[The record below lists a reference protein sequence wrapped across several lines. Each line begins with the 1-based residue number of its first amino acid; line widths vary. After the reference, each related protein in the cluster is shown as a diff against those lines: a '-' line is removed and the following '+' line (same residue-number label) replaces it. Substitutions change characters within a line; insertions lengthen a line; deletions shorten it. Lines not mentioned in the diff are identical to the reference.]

1 MKQKTYVKT
10 ITALL
15 IMPFLLTFNLIL
27 VNYSQAQQKNILY
40 VDDDGETEYNLIQEA
55 LNHAQHGYTVFV
67 RNGTYFENLT
77 INKPI
82 TLLGEDKETTT
93 IVNNETSQVIQ
104 VISDF
109 VNIKGFTITSN
120 VQSTQH
126 VIGVKISSNN
136 TSVTDCIIMNNS
148 GDGIVITPFSSNNV
162 IQGNIII
169 NNMGCGVSAAY
180 INHTTIKGNHII
192 NNRVGVS
199 LCSSLYNTI
208 TENAI
213 VNNTEHGV
221 KMCGS
226 SNHNLIYLNDI
237 VNRQIQVFDLH
248 ENIWFNQ
255 TLQRGNYWG
264 DYNGIDANGDGVGDT
279 PYNIH
284 GGGNQDVYPLMKP
297 VVSKNFS
304 WTKHEDKEGQPI
316 SNNSLKKICILVFY
330 NPLCDSC
337 LKTLGY
343 INSLNKR
350 YNLRV
355 LAYNVLIQEGL
366 ELQQRYF
373 TAFKVS
379 KEKRGMFS
387 LFIGNKCFTSE
398 EEVFLDLE
406 HEIHGYMSTGCD
418 CSEAGGSNDASVVF
432 STLDVSHIAASGL
445 MNSVNPCV
453 FATFVFF
460 VAYLGFSKINRKIT
474 MATGFLFAAAVFL
487 TYLLIELGFFQPFYL
502 IPGVPVVSHLIYVS
516 AALFVLLAAFLNLLG
531 YIDTRKQR
539 SVIYKPRWF
548 FRRKKRCFVGFF
560 STSGKIL
567 VVLPILSFLTGFLL
581 SLLRFSCT
589 NQVHLLTIMYVAMA
603 VPTLKNQAVLY
614 LLLYNTVFILPLLIL
629 TVFFHQCFTS
639 KRVAEWREG
648 KKGFIQLL
656 AGVFLLLFGGYMLF
670 YSVKLV

>member
-1 MKQKTYVKT
+1 MVVDLEQYKNLRKTIKFHKILNIQIILCYRACNDMKQPTSLKLTV
-10 ITALL
+10 IIL
-15 IMPFLLTFNLIL
+15 IMFHLLTLNLL
-27 VNYSQAQQKNILY
+27 LGNHCMAKHENILH
-40 VDDDGETEYNLIQEA
+40 VDDDGEAEYSSIQEA
-55 LNHAQHGYTVFV
+55 LKHAQHGDTVFV
-67 RNGTYFENLT
+67 HNGTYFENLT
-77 INKPI
+77 VNKPI
-82 TLLGEDKETTT
+82 TLLGEDKKTTT
-93 IVNNETSQVIQ
+93 IVNNETTQVVH

-126 VIGVKISSNN
+126 IIGVKIASNN
-136 TSVTDCIIMNNS
+136 TRVTDCIIMNNS
-148 GDGIVITPFSSNNV
+148 GDGIVITSLSSNNV

-169 NNMGCGVSAAY
+169 NNMECGVSAAY
-180 INHTTIKGNHII
+180 INHTKIEGNQII

-199 LCSSLYNTI
+199 LCSSFYNRI

-213 VNNTEHGV
+213 VNYTEHGV

-237 VNRQIQVFDLH
+237 ANRQIQAFDLH
-248 ENIWFNQ
+248 ENIWYNQ

-279 PYNIH
+279 PYNIY
-284 GGGNQDVYPLMKP
+284 GGGNQDIYPLTKP

-304 WTKHEDKEGQPI
+304 WTKHEDREVQPI
-316 SNNSLKKICILVFY
+316 SNNSLKKVCILVFY
-330 NPLCDSC
+330 NPVCDSC

-350 YNLRV
+350 YNLGIV
-355 LAYNVLIQEGL
+355 AYNVLTQEGL

-373 TAFKVS
+373 TAFKVP

-398 EEVFLDLE
+398 EEVFSDLE

-418 CSEAGGSNDASVVF
+418 CPEAGGNNDAAVVF
-432 STLDVSHIAASGL
+432 STLDASHIAASGL
-445 MNSVNPCV
+445 MNGVNPCV

-460 VAYLGFSKINRKIT
+460 IAYLGFSKINRKIT

-502 IPGVPVVSHLIYVS
+502 IPGVPLVSHLIYVS
-516 AALFVLLAAFLNLLG
+516 AALFALLAAFLNLLG
-531 YIDTRKQR
+531 YIDMRKQR

-548 FRRKKRCFVGFF
+548 FRRKEGCFVGF

-603 VPTLKNQAVLY
+603 VPVLKNQAVLY
-614 LLLYNTVFILPLLIL
+614 LLLYNTVFILPLLVL
-629 TVFFHQCFTS
+629 TV
-639 KRVAEWREG
+639 
-648 KKGFIQLL
+648 
-656 AGVFLLLFGGYMLF
+656 
-670 YSVKLV
+670 